1 MFSSNKELFEFINS
15 LIKKLDSIGET
26 QWSIAFSDAI
36 HISFMPGELLG
47 AIRFTLRKFQKTKIP
62 ARLDIEKEISGAID
76 SLDKALG
83 PNNR

>member
-1 MFSSNKELFEFINS
+1 MFSSNKELFEFINF
-15 LIKKLDSIGET
+15 LIKKLDSIGEA

-47 AIRFTLRKFQKTKIP
+47 AIRFTLRKFQKTEIP

-76 SLDKALG
+76 SLDKALS
-83 PNNR
+83 PDNR